1 MGQSFLHILQ
11 GPLSQGALQYKLPKT
26 RLSIN
31 SLHINAVFYIAI
43 ALLAFDIVICLK
55 FHFQLSEKRDGLIAQ
70 DGEITKQSK
79 ALLKR
84 LEKIKS
90 KYAHYFAKLF

>member
-31 SLHINAVFYIAI
+31 SLHITAMFYIAI
-43 ALLAFDIVICLK
+43 ALLVFDLHK

-84 LEKIKS
+84 LEKIKF

>member
-11 GPLSQGALQYKLPKT
+11 GPPSQSALQYKLPKT
-26 RLSIN
+26 RCLSIN
-31 SLHINAVFYIAI
+31 SLHITAMFYTAI
-43 ALLAFDIVICLK
+43 VLLAFDLLK

-90 KYAHYFAKLF
+90 K